1 VSLYQLHRCVWDFM
15 RAGEVKSSN
24 AGTYFDA
31 SRYELT
37 DEERQAFE
45 RKDPAALY
53 RLGLHPVLLNGFC
66 RAVGYGRDDYRKL
79 LAAADTRPAP
89 GEERTGRWQR

>member
-1 VSLYQLHRCVWDFM
+1 M
-15 RAGEVKSSN
+15 RAGEVKSGN
-24 AGTYFDA
+24 AGAYFDL

-37 DEERQAFE
+37 GEERQAFE

-53 RLGLHPVLLNGFC
+53 WLGLHPVLLNGFC

-79 LAAADTRPAP
+79 LAAVETVPVP
-89 GEERTGRWQR
+89 EEERTGRRQR